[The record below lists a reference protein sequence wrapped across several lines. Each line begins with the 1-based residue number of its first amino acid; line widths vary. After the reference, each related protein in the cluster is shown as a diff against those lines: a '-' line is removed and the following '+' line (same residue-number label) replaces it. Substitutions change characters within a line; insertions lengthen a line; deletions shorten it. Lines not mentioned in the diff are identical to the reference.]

1 MLVVWKGIMWVCFCS
16 SCASGV
22 FGGILLGQVNG
33 YKIGASYGFFVVNFE
48 WTLDGRFGRIL
59 GLENLDE
66 PRLVDLEGLL
76 VGNFKWTLAG

>member
-59 GLENLDE
+59 GWKIWMNPGWVIWKDYWL
-66 PRLVDLEGLL
+66 
-76 VGNFKWTLAG
+76 